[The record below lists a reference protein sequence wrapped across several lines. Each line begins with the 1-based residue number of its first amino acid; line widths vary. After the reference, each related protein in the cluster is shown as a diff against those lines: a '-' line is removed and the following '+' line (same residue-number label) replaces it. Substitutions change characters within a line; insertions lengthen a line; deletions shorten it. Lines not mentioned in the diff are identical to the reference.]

1 MKHPRVDGDYL
12 RSVIFGCEDGLVST
26 TGSVIGISVGAGD
39 PKIVIMAGLVI
50 IAVEAISMGAGQ
62 FLSEKA
68 VHELEPGKHHDSLLV
83 GSLLMFISYFLAGMI
98 PLTPFLL
105 FSLNTATVT
114 SAILAF
120 FSLFIL
126 GYVKGRIIG
135 ISKIRSGIEILVV
148 GGIATGIGILVGIL
162 LKAN

>member
-26 TGSVIGISVGAGD
+26 TGSVIGISVGARD

-68 VHELEPGKHHDSLLV
+68 VHELEPRKHHDNLLV